1 MTPALA
7 LLVLRMLL
15 ALALYAFLAMILI
28 YLWRDLR
35 ATSTGGELVP
45 AAHVMVLEG
54 PDPGRCYALTQ
65 VNSLGRAADNLVRLK
80 ENTVSAH
87 HALLTFRGG
96 QWWLEDLGSRN
107 GTKVN
112 EVQVEEPLVVT
123 YGDALRL
130 GIVELQLNAGLPQPS
145 PEAQGEHNGRSA
157 ED

>member
-7 LLVLRMLL
+7 LLVLRILL
-15 ALALYAFLAMILI
+15 AVALYAFLVMILI

-35 ATSTGGELVP
+35 ATGTAGEPVP
-45 AAHVMVLEG
+45 AAHVLVLEG
-54 PDPGRCYALTQ
+54 PDPGRCYPLIE

-80 ENTVSAH
+80 EDTVSAH

-112 EVQVEEPLVVT
+112 EVLVEEPLVVT
-123 YGDALRL
+123 YGDALKL
-130 GIVELQLNAGLPQPS
+130 GVVRLQLKAGEPHPS
-145 PEAQGEHNGRSA
+145 LDIQSEPDGAAVGG
-157 ED
+157 

>member
-1 MTPALA
+1 
-7 LLVLRMLL
+7 
-15 ALALYAFLAMILI
+15 
-28 YLWRDLR
+28 
-35 ATSTGGELVP
+35 
-45 AAHVMVLEG
+45 MVLEG

-80 ENTVSAH
+80 EDTVSAH
-87 HALLTFRGG
+87 HALLIFRGG